1 MMCVAESV
9 EVMEDV
15 KKVATDVEKV
25 VGSAESLLKERTA
38 KPNQTKPNQTKPN
51 QFLHCKDCT
60 SKWICF

>member
-1 MMCVAESV
+1 MCVAESV

-25 VGSAESLLKERTA
+25 VGSAEALLKERTA
-38 KPNQTKPNQTKPN
+38 KPNQTKPNQ
-51 QFLHCKDCT
+51 FLHCKDCI